1 MFNFSNPLKKKSA
14 DNDNDLDK
22 SINEINDTV
31 DNIGGVISA
40 GEEDTTNNSIRLRKV
55 PIIIV
60 SGLVV
65 CMVTYALA
73 SNITTKPKTDTEKDL
88 SLSTATDT
96 NNPAKGL
103 PSKYSDIKK
112 YNKTHPTEKTTA
124 NGVKATPVT
133 TVETRPAT
141 YTSYTPQSTNSYGN
155 SGFSNIAQKLA
166 EAKAKAYAEI
176 VDSPLSFDIIDD
188 DKDKKTSNNN
198 QQNQG
203 MGQQGQN
210 MGQQGQNMG
219 QMAYSY
225 SNDNGP
231 GGGGNYTLNAGTVIT
246 ATLLTGI
253 TSDSPNGDVV
263 AQVRQD
269 VYDSLTGNTLLIP
282 QGSRLIGTYGSAKSY
297 GNERIGVTFERIILP
312 DGRSIQLPKLNA
324 IDGTGYQGLS
334 DIYNSHTS
342 KALGA
347 GFLSAIFSGLAQSST
362 GYTSGTDTRS
372 PGEEAVSG
380 AAASILQTGN
390 SFVNKNLNVKA
401 TVEIEPGFQF
411 SIFVNKDLT
420 LGEYND

>member
-1 MFNFSNPLKKKSA
+1 MFKFSNPLKKKSA
-14 DNDNDLDK
+14 DNDNDIDK
-22 SINEINDTV
+22 SINEINNTV
-31 DNIGGVISA
+31 NDIGGAITA
-40 GEEDTTNNSIRLRKV
+40 GEEESDNNSVRLRKV
-55 PIIIV
+55 PIAVV

-73 SNITTKPKTDTEKDL
+73 SNVTTKPKTDTEKNL

-96 NNPAKGL
+96 NSPAKGL
-103 PSKYSDIKK
+103 PGSYGDIKK
-112 YNKTHPTEKTTA
+112 YNKTHHIATTSNAAKT
-124 NGVKATPVT
+124 TPVT
-133 TVETRPAT
+133 TVETRPTT
-141 YTSYTPQSTNSYGN
+141 YASYTPQQTNN
-155 SGFSNIAQKLA
+155 SSNSIAQKLA

-176 VDSPLSFDIIDD
+176 VGSPLSFDIVDD
-188 DKDKKTSNNN
+188 DKNKKSSNNI
-198 QQNQG
+198 
-203 MGQQGQN
+203 QQGQN

-219 QMAYSY
+219 QNQGQMTYSY

-282 QGSRLIGTYGSAKSY
+282 QGSRLIGKYGSAKSY
-297 GNERIGVTFERIILP
+297 GNKRIGVTFERIILP
-312 DGRSIQLPKLNA
+312 NGKSIQLPKLNA

-334 DIYNSHTS
+334 DIYDSHS
-342 KALGA
+342 NKALGA

-390 SFVNKNLNVKA
+390 SIVNKNLKIKA